1 MSREAWRDFVCA
13 PERAGRHLSAIGR
26 GVVGA
31 KSDAIDLAVL
41 QAFLDRLHGA
51 SDDVELLGSV
61 IDLVAGGYADFSEKT
76 LSTILDALSNEVLSL
91 EQIVGPA
98 LRGNPRWDRTIIGR
112 LSGALSSVQYVS
124 RTSHRSFELPENQ
137 LLAWLVHDLREAV
150 TEIERRVG
158 TTGLHPDLVR
168 IRDGCDAARRHHW
181 FGDLTVPLRVSE
193 TMIAAALRHRRP
205 EYRIAAKLVR
215 RRLEIETHDDQARWY
230 SILALLAV
238 NWLEPISDDDLFE
251 LYVLVLTLDVLTEE
265 LGFGEPVEYGLVTR
279 GRGHVAMFK
288 DERRKVQVFFDQTP
302 AAVLNLKTRY
312 ASVVGA
318 HRGLSGGQ
326 RRPDIMLVADID
338 GRQLITLVEM
348 KKSDHGRYLS
358 DSIYKVFGY
367 LFDFGDSLAERLR
380 AILVVPT
387 GISVTATVPDPPIT
401 VASGDNRAAVAQAI
415 REALTV

>member
-1 MSREAWRDFVCA
+1 METR
-13 PERAGRHLSAIGR
+13 
-26 GVVGA
+26 
-31 KSDAIDLAVL
+31 
-41 QAFLDRLHGA
+41 
-51 SDDVELLGSV
+51 
-61 IDLVAGGYADFSEKT
+61 
-76 LSTILDALSNEVLSL
+76 NE
-91 EQIVGPA
+91 
-98 LRGNPRWDRTIIGR
+98 
-112 LSGALSSVQYVS
+112 
-124 RTSHRSFELPENQ
+124 
-137 LLAWLVHDLREAV
+137 
-150 TEIERRVG
+150 
-158 TTGLHPDLVR
+158 
-168 IRDGCDAARRHHW
+168 
-181 FGDLTVPLRVSE
+181 
-193 TMIAAALRHRRP
+193 
-205 EYRIAAKLVR
+205 
-215 RRLEIETHDDQARWY
+215 QARWY

-251 LYVLVLTLDVLTEE
+251 LYILVLTLDVLTDE
-265 LGFGEPVEYGLVTR
+265 LGFGEPVEYGIVTK

-288 DERRKVQVFFDQTP
+288 DESRKVQVFFDQTP

-358 DSIYKVFGY
+358 DSVYKVFGY
-367 LFDFGDSLAERLR
+367 LFDFGESLAERLR

-387 GISVTATVPDPPIT
+387 GISVTATVPNPPII